1 MRSAC
6 KICVY
11 PAPSHERVSVGRFAF
26 DLDQSTA
33 RALSD
38 GATEAWLVSRDT
50 LRAHADTFR
59 ASLSPEEIE
68 RRDRFVRVEDRER
81 YACAHGL
88 LRRVLSLHT
97 GCAPGELRFI
107 KGLAGK
113 PALDPA
119 CVRDAP
125 AFNLSHSGDWA
136 AIAIAPKG
144 CPVGIDVEETT
155 RETDMLGV
163 ARHSFCPGET
173 AALEAASDDARAA
186 LFFRWWTAKE
196 AVVKAWG
203 TGLSGRMDRI
213 DCSGWREDACASLRD
228 ESGAEWALWHYS
240 EGARALSLAVA
251 APLREIRL
259 CSTNALGG
267 ASGALMTR
275 SS

>member
-1 MRSAC
+1 MGSAC
-6 KICVY
+6 KICVISG
-11 PAPSHERVSVGRFAF
+11 APHGSARITRVRS
-26 DLDQSTA
+26 DLELA
-33 RALSD
+33 R
-38 GATEAWLVSRDT
+38 GAPLPGGVAEVWLVSRDA
-50 LRAHADTFR
+50 LRAHADAFR

-68 RRDRFVRVEDRER
+68 RCDRFVRSEDRER
-81 YACAHGL
+81 YASFHGL

-97 GCAPGELRFI
+97 GCAPGELRFT

-125 AFNLSHSGDWA
+125 EFNLSHSGDWA
-136 AIAIAPKG
+136 AIAIAPNG
-144 CPVGIDVEETT
+144 CPVGIDVEELS
-155 RETDMLGV
+155 READMLGI

-173 AALEAASDDARAA
+173 VALEAASGDVRAA

-203 TGLSGRMDRI
+203 TGLSGRMDRMN
-213 DCSGWREDACASLRD
+213 CSGWRDGARASLRD

-259 CSTNALGG
+259 CSTNAFGG

>member
-6 KICVY
+6 KISVIS
-11 PAPSHERVSVGRFAF
+11 ASSHDRVRVTRVAF
-26 DLDQSTA
+26 DLNQHVA
-33 RALSD
+33 GALRNN
-38 GATEAWLVSRDT
+38 APEVWLVSCDA
-50 LRAHADTFR
+50 LHAHADAFR

-213 DCSGWREDACASLRD
+213 DCSGWREGACASLRD
-228 ESGAEWALWHYS
+228 ESGAEWALWHYN
-240 EGARALSLAVA
+240 EGALALSLAVA